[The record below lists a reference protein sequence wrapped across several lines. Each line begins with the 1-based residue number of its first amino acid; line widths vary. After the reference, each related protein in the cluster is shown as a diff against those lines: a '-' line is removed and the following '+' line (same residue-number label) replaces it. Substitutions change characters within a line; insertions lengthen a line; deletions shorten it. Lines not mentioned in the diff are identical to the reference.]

1 VRAWRALLAALLTLA
16 LGLGWALELHFVD
29 VGQGDAVLIRLPD
42 GRAVVYDGGRPA
54 DAMLGY
60 LRRVGVEEVVLVI
73 ASHAHADH
81 IGGLPG
87 ILVAYRPGFV
97 LDNGIPHTTATYE
110 RFLAAVEASGASLLE
125 PTRRTITLGDVRLH
139 VLPSPVRAAWGH
151 NDNSVGV
158 IVEYG
163 AFRASLT
170 GDAEARLFAWWLE
183 TVPDLL
189 GRVSVHKASHHGS
202 EHGDTDAALA
212 RLRPEI
218 VIASAGPGNAYGHP
232 HGAALARYAAAGAVV
247 YRTDRN
253 GTLVVHASA
262 DGTHRVEAERRA
274 PSSSPASTGS
284 GPRDC
289 ATSSR
294 RAWPACGEPTP
305 APPLE

>member
-1 VRAWRALLAALLTLA
+1 
-16 LGLGWALELHFVD
+16 
-29 VGQGDAVLIRLPD
+29 
-42 GRAVVYDGGRPA
+42 
-54 DAMLGY
+54 
-60 LRRVGVEEVVLVI
+60 VI

-262 DGTHRVEAERRA
+262 DGTHRVEAERGA
-274 PSSSPASTGS
+274 PSSTPDVRAGDGRGGVTCVDLNTAPEPALEAILHI
-284 GPRDC
+284 GPERAPAVVAARPYRSVAELTRVDGIGPSRLRDIV
-289 ATSSR
+289 AEGV
-294 RAWPACGEPTP
+294 ACVW
-305 APPLE
+305 